1 MQSVV
6 VKAKGNNKNLE
17 GHSTLPWSKQSKF
30 FMELFLGENNQ
41 NYKKKQTSDQANY
54 LIFIG

>member
-1 MQSVV
+1 MQLVV

-30 FMELFLGENNQ
+30 FMELFWGKIIKIIKRNKHQ
-41 NYKKKQTSDQANY
+41 TKQ
-54 LIFIG
+54 II